1 MTRIAL
7 LVLPVFLLTACTGE
21 TFLSTTGDGEGETNE
36 YPEFDGAYLQVLSPT
51 PSSVYLLGEGLP
63 LEAQIISSEGEVLEF
78 EDVHWES
85 NVEGELA
92 TGLDESVDL
101 DWGIKII
108 TATADLPN
116 GDRLQTVIGGV
127 RVQGRHTGIYAGNI
141 AINVNAEFEG
151 TPITA
156 SCLGGLAFVVDMSGE
171 VLIGEDSSC
180 TINLLV
186 IGEFD
191 IGYGVEAAVEDDLA
205 DGSIQINTG
214 FIDVPVAFEGDF
226 EDGNLTADFE
236 GDLFLFGFDGSIN
249 TTRLSQ
255 LVDAD

>member
-1 MTRIAL
+1 MIRIAL
-7 LVLPVFLLTACTGE
+7 LVLPVFLLSACTGE
-21 TFLSTTGDGEGETNE
+21 TFLSATGDGEEEVNE
-36 YPEFDGAYLQVLSPT
+36 YPEFDGSYLQVLSPA
-51 PSSVYLLGEGLP
+51 PSSIHLLGEGLP
-63 LEAQIISSEGEVLEF
+63 LTAQIISSEGDVLEF

-85 NVEGELA
+85 NVEGELG
-92 TGLDESVDL
+92 TGIDESVDL
-101 DWGIKII
+101 DWGIKTI

-141 AINVNAEFEG
+141 SINVNAEFEG

-156 SCLGGLAFVVDMSGE
+156 SCLGGLAFIVDMSGE
-171 VLIGEDSSC
+171 ILIGEESSC
-180 TINLLV
+180 TVNLLI

-191 IGYGVEAAVEDDLA
+191 IGYGVEAAVEEDLA
-205 DGSIQINTG
+205 DGSIQLNTG

-226 EDGNLTADFE
+226 EDGKLTADFE
-236 GDLFLFGFDGSIN
+236 GDLFLFDFDGSID
-249 TTRLSQ
+249 TARLSQ